1 MWRVVLL
8 ACLVP
13 GIALAQPAV
22 LTETPPAREGLTIE
36 VNAGLGW
43 IRTSP
48 EVAASYTSGVSF
60 ALDGG
65 AGWWLTPKL
74 ALTGRLAGL
83 TNLEGGEVLGAYL
96 VGPNVQYWPA
106 DVFFVAGGVGIG
118 VLLSTTGSNDVGL
131 GFDLRAGFAFSHADD
146 RLYTA
151 TVEVT
156 PARFA
161 QDGSSAWLTSI
172 AFLAGLQFL

>member
-1 MWRVVLL
+1 MIRVAVF
-8 ACLVP
+8 ACLLP
-13 GIALAQPAV
+13 GAALAQPTV
-22 LTETPPAREGLTIE
+22 PTETPAAREGLAIE

-65 AGWWLTPKL
+65 AGVWLMPEL

-83 TNLEGGEVLGAYL
+83 TNFEGGEVLGAYL
-96 VGPNVQYWPA
+96 VGPNVQYWPD
-106 DVFFVAGGVGIG
+106 DVVFVAGGVGIG
-118 VLLSTTGSNDVGL
+118 VLLSTTGSNDIGL
-131 GFDLRAGFAFSHADD
+131 GFDLRAGFAFSRADD

-156 PARFA
+156 PARFS
-161 QDGSSAWLTSI
+161 QGGSSAWLTPI
-172 AFLAGLQFL
+172 AFLVGIQFL

>member
-1 MWRVVLL
+1 MLRVVLL

-13 GIALAQPAV
+13 GVALAQPAV
-22 LTETPPAREGLTIE
+22 LVETPAAREGLTIE

-48 EVAASYTSGVSF
+48 EVAASYTSGISF

-65 AGWWLTPKL
+65 AGWWFTPKL

-83 TNLEGGEVLGAYL
+83 SNLEDGEVLGSYL
-96 VGPNVQYWPA
+96 VGPNLQYWP
-106 DVFFVAGGVGIG
+106 DEVVFVSAGVGVG

-131 GFDLRAGFAFSHADD
+131 GYDVRVGFAFSRADD

-151 TVEVT
+151 TVELT
-156 PARFA
+156 PVWFS

-172 AFLAGLQFL
+172 AFLVGLQFL